1 MVSMLAAFTLFVFPT
16 IIPTAT
22 AHVPTALSPLGGV
35 WLENVRLDDG
45 SDAFVSV
52 PVGATTARPIVV
64 AIHGAVDRPD
74 WACSEWRGATDGY
87 SFIVCPRGSA
97 YGQSFVWSSI
107 AELERQ
113 AVASVAAVRA
123 KYGAYVA
130 AGPAIY
136 ASFSQG
142 SQLAPYVVARHADL
156 FPVIALDEGGY
167 ASTAGPFG
175 AAFARAGGKR
185 ALLACSTYNCENDFA
200 ASARSLP
207 ASGID
212 TRVSKLGTFGHTMDG
227 RALTALHEQWKWL
240 VRDDPRWTGWTR

>member
-1 MVSMLAAFTLFVFPT
+1 MPAKLAVLALFVLPCWSSA
-16 IIPTAT
+16 PSVQTAT
-22 AHVPTALSPLGGV
+22 SVATATVIPPALAPLGGV
-35 WLENVRLDDG
+35 WLENVALDDG

-52 PVGATTARPIVV
+52 PVGATTARPIIV

-97 YGQSFVWSSI
+97 YGQAFVWSSV

-130 AGPAIY
+130 AGPAIF

-142 SQLAPYVVARHADL
+142 SQLGPY
-156 FPVIALDEGGY
+156 
-167 ASTAGPFG
+167 
-175 AAFARAGGKR
+175 
-185 ALLACSTYNCENDFA
+185 
-200 ASARSLP
+200 
-207 ASGID
+207 
-212 TRVSKLGTFGHTMDG
+212 
-227 RALTALHEQWKWL
+227 
-240 VRDDPRWTGWTR
+240 